1 MRKANAIDLW
11 KYHHEFNAMPLGIAD
26 SVRVSGIISLGDECV
41 PISTN
46 PANLYLSA
54 YYLAR
59 AEKARMLCD
68 LGKSLLER
76 KRTQIEWIDTR
87 ISRLD
92 KFIDR
97 GISLSLPCLETNALA
112 IRTRRK
118 PLRVT
123 QGNLRDYLLDLR
135 ESSLPH
141 EVGAQF
147 QFFVGDFGEHLV
159 LYVTENLHYL
169 KLSICSGVLFESMP
183 YPYLDYLCQD
193 ALGNNQIFLKTAE

>member
-26 SVRVSGIISLGDECV
+26 TVRISGIISLGDECV

-76 KRTQIEWIDTR
+76 KRTQIEWIGTR

-97 GISLSLPCLETNALA
+97 GVALSLPCLETNALA

-123 QGNLRDYLLDLR
+123 RKNLRDYLLDLR
-135 ESSLPH
+135 ESSMPH

-169 KLSICSGVLFESMP
+169 KLSTCSGVLFESMP
-183 YPYLDYLCQD
+183 YPHLDYLCQD

>member
-1 MRKANAIDLW
+1 MNLW

-76 KRTQIEWIDTR
+76 RRTQIEWIERR

-92 KFIDR
+92 RFIDK
-97 GISLSLPCLETNALA
+97 GVALSLPCSETNALA

-123 QGNLRDYLLDLR
+123 RKNLRDYLLDLR
-135 ESSLPH
+135 ESSMPH
-141 EVGAQF
+141 EVDAQF